1 MIGKAAFDNQANRI
15 SKLSN
20 DVANLQDFADELKGN
35 FLDHEEKLEGHTT
48 KLKVDDE
55 LIHEL

>member
-1 MIGKAAFDNQANRI
+1 V
-15 SKLSN
+15 S
-20 DVANLQDFADELKGN
+20 NLQDLVDDLKGN
-35 FLDHEEKLEGHTT
+35 LLEHEEKLDGHTT